1 MKRSDLQFAK
11 AWSELPASNPVELPW
26 DVGCWKHVIGRKSL
40 VDSFS
45 KRPMTFERPLPPHV
59 FHASFKPETH
69 EPAKKPRPQGVAVTS
84 WQQIVKS
91 SSDESWTEMRDA
103 QFQTALRRWLDVI
116 LQLPE
121 SCSVVVQ
128 LKQLTDV
135 SSRLRMMRDLFV
147 KKAPQTLLK
156 RCHSFL
162 RFVQYLKDAGEI
174 FPGTESGLYG
184 FLCDLRTSGAPTS
197 NIQSIM
203 QSLNF
208 AQHVIGLPE
217 LIPLTMSK
225 RCLGSAGKRNEG
237 PRKQASPFRLDEMRT
252 LHEVLHDVS
261 EDTWTRVFVGTVLM
275 AIYSRS
281 RWSDLQHAES
291 LDLDINFF
299 GEISYVEL
307 KITNHKCQESTAF
320 RNIFLCAVAPGV
332 GVCEQPWI
340 SEWMSVREAL
350 GISFK
355 AGHPTLPAPDSDG
368 RPTRRPLYTD
378 EMKQWI
384 NLVLTNRGHSI
395 EGRRLTSHSCK
406 CTMLSWLAKHGDDW
420 TDRMALGGHIS
431 FMKSAVVYSRDAMAR
446 PLRIL
451 EALLLDIRL
460 SRFLP
465 DETRSGRFRDGPMAP
480 VGADLESA
488 VAPSDDGTPFSAGL
502 ARSASH
508 VSAPGLDVWQ
518 MISDV
523 PASGVTDAEII
534 NINSSGDEHIKEEPQ
549 ASSSESDALTTSS
562 SEDEAGASHT
572 GAARP
577 VKLPS
582 IPESLKLI
590 QHVKYKTLHLMERQN
605 FRVMLCGRVAVEARY
620 EPATSARFETPC
632 CHTCWKRKAEYEG

>member
-1 MKRSDLQFAK
+1 
-11 AWSELPASNPVELPW
+11 
-26 DVGCWKHVIGRKSL
+26 
-40 VDSFS
+40 
-45 KRPMTFERPLPPHV
+45 
-59 FHASFKPETH
+59 
-69 EPAKKPRPQGVAVTS
+69 
-84 WQQIVKS
+84 
-91 SSDESWTEMRDA
+91 
-103 QFQTALRRWLDVI
+103 
-116 LQLPE
+116 
-121 SCSVVVQ
+121 
-128 LKQLTDV
+128 
-135 SSRLRMMRDLFV
+135 
-147 KKAPQTLLK
+147 
-156 RCHSFL
+156 
-162 RFVQYLKDAGEI
+162 
-174 FPGTESGLYG
+174 
-184 FLCDLRTSGAPTS
+184 
-197 NIQSIM
+197 
-203 QSLNF
+203 
-208 AQHVIGLPE
+208 
-217 LIPLTMSK
+217 
-225 RCLGSAGKRNEG
+225 
-237 PRKQASPFRLDEMRT
+237 
-252 LHEVLHDVS
+252 
-261 EDTWTRVFVGTVLM
+261 
-275 AIYSRS
+275 
-281 RWSDLQHAES
+281 
-291 LDLDINFF
+291 
-299 GEISYVEL
+299 
-307 KITNHKCQESTAF
+307 
-320 RNIFLCAVAPGV
+320 
-332 GVCEQPWI
+332 
-340 SEWMSVREAL
+340 
-350 GISFK
+350 
-355 AGHPTLPAPDSDG
+355 
-368 RPTRRPLYTD
+368 
-378 EMKQWI
+378 
-384 NLVLTNRGHSI
+384 
-395 EGRRLTSHSCK
+395 
-406 CTMLSWLAKHGDDW
+406 
-420 TDRMALGGHIS
+420 MALGGHIS

-620 EPATSARFETPC
+620 EPATSARFDTPC